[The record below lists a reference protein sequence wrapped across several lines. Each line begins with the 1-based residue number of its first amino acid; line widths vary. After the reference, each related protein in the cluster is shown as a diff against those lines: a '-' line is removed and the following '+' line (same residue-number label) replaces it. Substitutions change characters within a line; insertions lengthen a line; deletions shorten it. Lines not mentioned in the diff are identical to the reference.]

1 MRSTNKDNAC
11 LHLFKNS
18 IRYQLDDRLQYMSQ
32 ELVKHYQREQNFLGG
47 CWGGGGVIGFLFS
60 HAVFADND
68 STSIDLVG
76 FGAAWVVL
84 VDDIPARYRL
94 Q

>member
-1 MRSTNKDNAC
+1 MHVSGVSETLSERAKIYC
-11 LHLFKNS
+11 
-18 IRYQLDDRLQYMSQ
+18 
-32 ELVKHYQREQNFLGG
+32 LGG
-47 CWGGGGVIGFLFS
+47 WGGVIGFLFS

>member
-32 ELVKHYQREQNFLGG
+32 ELVKHYQREQNFWGG
-47 CWGGGGVIGFLFS
+47 VVGGGGGLL
-60 HAVFADND
+60 VFFFHMQCLQ
-68 STSIDLVG
+68 IMIQQ
-76 FGAAWVVL
+76 VL
-84 VDDIPARYRL
+84 I
-94 Q
+94 

>member
-1 MRSTNKDNAC
+1 
-11 LHLFKNS
+11 
-18 IRYQLDDRLQYMSQ
+18 MSQ
-32 ELVKHYQREQNFLGG
+32 ELVKQLITELSERAKFIFLGE
-47 CWGGGGVIGFLFS
+47 GGGS

-76 FGAAWVVL
+76 FSAAWVVL

>member
-1 MRSTNKDNAC
+1 MK
-11 LHLFKNS
+11 
-18 IRYQLDDRLQYMSQ
+18 QLIT
-32 ELVKHYQREQNFLGG
+32 ELSERAKFIFF
-47 CWGGGGVIGFLFS
+47 GGGRVLGFLFS

>member
-47 CWGGGGVIGFLFS
+47 SWGGVIGFLFS
-60 HAVFADND
+60 HVVFADND